1 MTEAIRVMVCT
12 FEPQH
17 TLGRALK
24 QERAAKDGTVA
35 KLKAK
40 ADEGELVLQDELARL
55 GLLTMKR
62 RPNHDIVCAECGM
75 VMEEVYAP
83 DEVADR
89 MEAIKSVCSDFGG
102 AIKRTREVRNR

>member
-1 MTEAIRVMVCT
+1 MTDPIKVMVCT

-17 TLGRALK
+17 TLSRALK
-24 QERAAKDGTVA
+24 QERAVSDGTVA
-35 KLKAK
+35 KLKAR
-40 ADEGELVLQDELARL
+40 ADEGELVLQDELGRL

-62 RPNHDIVCAECGM
+62 RANHDIVCPECGM

-83 DEVADR
+83 DEVVDR

-102 AIKRTREVRNR
+102 AIRRTREAKNR